1 MSGAGGYLALSVTA
15 TLILGALLIGVAGRL
30 YRREALLG

>member
-1 MSGAGGYLALSVTA
+1 MSGAGGVSRRLSHRDA
-15 TLILGALLIGVAGRL
+15 HPGALLIGVAGRL